1 MKHKK
6 IKGLKGLLLNYLKVF
21 SGILLVVLIIGYI
34 YLLDYQSS
42 LPSDAGLKVI
52 TAIEKL
58 DMDTLDEMSSNL
70 PSSLT
75 NPDIF
80 TEYLKVFSEEP
91 DLYFYAGTSK
101 VENQDVYIIG
111 NHDKMMATLILEKTG
126 KKSLFG
132 FDKFKV
138 VDLVFKPLHEFKII
152 APSGVDLLL
161 NGVSIDD
168 QIQDLQTT
176 QIPAFTQ
183 EAFGLIETLNYTFKN
198 FQFISSVT
206 IDGQEAEVVYD
217 PTKYTYTV
225 VYRPAQEL
233 QVEMSTFGIDV
244 MKAHTRLLGIPY
256 LSRST
261 FLSDYAYPESHIVSL
276 VNSYDLSVRYPF
288 ISESFA
294 DLKAENFIQ
303 YGPNAY
309 SADVSLT
316 YTLTSTWVGVV
327 KTRVMHPYY
336 KVYMTKINGSWQL
349 TDLLL
354 LSSN

>member
-6 IKGLKGLLLNYLKVF
+6 TKGLKGLLLNYLKVF

-34 YLLDYQSS
+34 YLLDYQTS
-42 LPSDAGLKVI
+42 LPSDAGTRVI
-52 TAIEKL
+52 KAIENL
-58 DMDTLDEMSSNL
+58 DLDTLDEMSSNL
-70 PSSLT
+70 PISLT

-152 APSGVDLLL
+152 APSGVKLLL

-168 QIQDLQTT
+168 QVQDLKTI

-183 EAFGLIETLNYTFKN
+183 EVFGTIETLTYTFKN

-217 PTKYTYTV
+217 PLTYTYSV
-225 VYRPAQEL
+225 VYRPTQSIQDEL
-233 QVEMSTFGIDV
+233 STFGINA
-244 MKAHTRLLGIPY
+244 MKAHTRLLGVPY
-256 LSRST
+256 LSRSA
-261 FLSDYAYPESHIVSL
+261 FLSDYAYPGSHIVSL
-276 VNSYDLSVRYPF
+276 VNSYDLSVRYPL
-288 ISESFA
+288 ISESFS

-309 SADVSLT
+309 SADVTLS
-316 YTLTSTWVGVV
+316 YTLTSTWFGVV
-327 KTRVMHPYY
+327 KTRVMTPYY
-336 KVYMTKINGSWQL
+336 KVYMTNIDGAWHL
-349 TDLLL
+349 TDLVILT
-354 LSSN
+354 SN

>member
-21 SGILLVVLIIGYI
+21 SGILLVVLIFGYA
-34 YLLDYQSS
+34 YLLDYQTS

-58 DMDTLDEMSSNL
+58 DLDYLDEMSSNL
-70 PSSLT
+70 PISLT

-101 VENQDVYIIG
+101 VENQNVYIIG

-152 APSGVDLLL
+152 APSGVKLLL
-161 NGVSIDD
+161 NGISIDD
-168 QIQDLQTT
+168 QVQDLKKT

-183 EAFGLIETLNYTFKN
+183 EVFGLIETLTYTFKN
-198 FQFISSVT
+198 FQYISSVT
-206 IDGQEAEVVYD
+206 IDGQDAEVVYD
-217 PTKYTYTV
+217 PIKYTYSV
-225 VYRPAQEL
+225 VYRPTLAIQEEL
-233 QVEMSTFGIDV
+233 STFGINA
-244 MKAHTRLLGIPY
+244 MKAHTRLIGIPY
-256 LSRST
+256 LSRSA
-261 FLSDYAYPESHIVSL
+261 FLSDYAYPGSHIVSL

-309 SADVSLT
+309 SADVSLS
-316 YTLTSTWVGVV
+316 YTLSDTWYGVV
-327 KTRVMHPYY
+327 RKRVMTPFYR
-336 KVYMTKINGSWQL
+336 VYMTNIDGSWHL
-349 TDLLL
+349 TDMIL
-354 LSSN
+354 LSKN